1 MKILGFDARDK
12 GDREKQTERQRE
24 GERER
29 ERWLLM
35 IDTGVQLSRGSV

>member
-1 MKILGFDARDK
+1 MLGI
-12 GDREKQTERQRE
+12 RETERNRQRDNE
-24 GERER
+24 RERERER